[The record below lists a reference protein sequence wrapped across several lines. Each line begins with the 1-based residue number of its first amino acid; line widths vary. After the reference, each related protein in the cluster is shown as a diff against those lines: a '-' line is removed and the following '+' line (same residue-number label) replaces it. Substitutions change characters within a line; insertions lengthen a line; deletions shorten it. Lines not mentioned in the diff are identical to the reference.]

1 MWLWNIGTKD
11 TSKKVLNC
19 ESSIAS
25 DEYRHRSIYQLRI
38 HQRLKIQNR
47 ITKNSRKS
55 DWVEESNTWNPR
67 VHSRPTMKM
76 KDKSQNHRAAMA
88 LLLSLSLSLS
98 ARVLVFCVFVLPTF
112 HCTGGKLST
121 FYCPGEQYYY
131 FYFWKGNRNLSDPI
145 LTMGP

>member
-1 MWLWNIGTKD
+1 MWQRYIGTKD
-11 TSKKVLNC
+11 TPKKVLNC

-55 DWVEESNTWNPR
+55 DWVEESNTWKPR

-88 LLLSLSLSLS
+88 LLLSLSLRVFSFSVFLFCSRFTALVENFQLS
-98 ARVLVFCVFVLPTF
+98 
-112 HCTGGKLST
+112 ST
-121 FYCPGEQYYY
+121 VQCPGEQY
-131 FYFWKGNRNLSDPI
+131 FYFWKGNRHLPDPI